1 MNYTR
6 ADDGK
11 LIATGGDG
19 WVFAVEFGDVP
30 RAFSVLAYGQSR
42 RPESPYHADQ
52 AEMFA
57 KGGYKT
63 VAFTAKDVDAG
74 AIARY
79 RPGSSSTQRR

>member
-6 ADDGK
+6 ANDGK
-11 LIATGGDG
+11 LVATGGDG

-57 KGGYKT
+57 KGERKT
-63 VAFTAKDVDAG
+63 IAFTSKDVDAG
-74 AIARY
+74 AIVKF
-79 RPGSSSTQRR
+79 RPGQR